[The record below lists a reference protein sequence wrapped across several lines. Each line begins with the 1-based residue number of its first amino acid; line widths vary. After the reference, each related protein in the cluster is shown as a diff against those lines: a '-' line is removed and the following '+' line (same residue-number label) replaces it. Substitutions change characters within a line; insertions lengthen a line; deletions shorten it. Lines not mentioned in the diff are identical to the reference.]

1 MDIYINRFILFYFIL
16 GKLHDVFVPKNISLF
31 KNNHRND
38 SKLEH
43 SNKNTF
49 DNFEKK
55 LLNDSNSINVM
66 FDPRMKKVVPS
77 KMRKQ
82 HIVGGF
88 TQNSVDQA
96 DVEKG
101 KYETG
106 KNKQTTIIAN
116 AFTTILIYY
125 LNPLRFVENMNKQM
139 VVLAKEM
146 NYALKNEKHTT
157 LEGYNRLTSIM
168 KESLATMYSIDSIK
182 NANIVNFSKYNT
194 DWYAKATMKDKYDA
208 AKHIQNTIDK
218 LFKPSNKKKSVKEKK
233 IDENI
238 KQLETDLLLQRF
250 VMDNSNVSMLLKK
263 YEDSGDDKYMA
274 PSYTDVCNQL
284 GHPILSY
291 VFESTY
297 KHSVNNK
304 LDSFKKYLPKLTT
317 KLTKMVEN
325 GHIILVD
332 RRFEQSLDAF
342 KNKVSNLMNKKVGF
356 IDMCSKKC
364 FDDTVEIN
372 YKLDKYDIKLSPQDT
387 NQRRGDLTRMVLYY
401 YKEIINHIEANAD
414 IVLIMLLHLSS
425 SAKTIE
431 SGRLDIDIAQTTDKH
446 NLIHLAIEN
455 DKKLKHSLLKIAPF
469 KFFRDPQDKSYSAS
483 IFAIDDI
490 MKTCSLSKKFKNYD
504 SLYEKTKGLWD
515 EIQNLYSASY
525 GFVPSK
531 KIKTQSFITSKI
543 RNVGFLFR
551 WLNNNE
557 YTSSDVNFLGKNYS
571 PFVSLSLQLTFFIN
585 TMIEQYESSFLG
597 NFSAAIKKIFTLG
610 KSGANPKNYDDLINF
625 SETDY
630 LLRTKKADAVQRI
643 INQTI
648 KILKKKF
655 FSGEYTPTLFA
666 QYVSLFLSLWVF
678 EGEKDISM
686 NNPNISRFKKI
697 FFLSFLV
704 HNSGV
709 VEKATE
715 IICKSCQ
722 KKTKKIVLGCIDDY
736 GGKTKRKIL
745 GIFSKKCK
753 PAIVPIE
760 KKSVRKILKVL
771 MTTLSDP
778 LDILKIAV
786 DLSTRCKYYDD
797 SSSKK
802 KKHKENYD
810 LFVKSELS
818 LRHTC
823 AVVTKKLVQ
832 KSIKRVSRLKDF
844 SEAPSIIEQTLDS
857 VQYLKM
863 RNHRDPNS
871 SFTVLCPFMQGTDKH
886 IRDLERS
893 QIISYV
899 LKNVGIYN
907 LFKGKLH
914 NLFSKSINIKEGVK
928 SDSVVTVKVGGRKF
942 NGNLFVGGYNLNVND
957 IDQNTLHIGLSKSRK
972 VYNGTK
978 FVDELDILKE
988 EGIKDIIVKGIDED
1002 NERLYVLSTGERVSE
1017 FDYAKENPNANI
1029 IIFDGNNYISSYALR
1044 EIGLENERI
1053 VWAGNTVGWTAEFA
1067 LGNISDRPIPIF
1079 DGSAWILLDKLSIK
1093 NILGNFLPKNVNG
1106 NLLAKDINFI
1116 ILNKD
1121 GKAILKNTMPIV
1133 NLKNAT
1139 FTLNGILNFVI
1150 KAEKGNDNEIIV
1162 HTRIP

>member
-1 MDIYINRFILFYFIL
+1 M
-16 GKLHDVFVPKNISLF
+16 ISNLVL
-31 KNNHRND
+31 K
-38 SKLEH
+38 
-43 SNKNTF
+43 
-49 DNFEKK
+49 
-55 LLNDSNSINVM
+55 
-66 FDPRMKKVVPS
+66 
-77 KMRKQ
+77 
-82 HIVGGF
+82 
-88 TQNSVDQA
+88 
-96 DVEKG
+96 
-101 KYETG
+101 
-106 KNKQTTIIAN
+106 
-116 AFTTILIYY
+116 ILI
-125 LNPLRFVENMNKQM
+125 
-139 VVLAKEM
+139 KEEEIVI
-146 NYALKNEKHTT
+146 YDCIHTCIHT
-157 LEGYNRLTSIM
+157 
-168 KESLATMYSIDSIK
+168 
-182 NANIVNFSKYNT
+182 
-194 DWYAKATMKDKYDA
+194 
-208 AKHIQNTIDK
+208 
-218 LFKPSNKKKSVKEKK
+218 
-233 IDENI
+233 
-238 KQLETDLLLQRF
+238 
-250 VMDNSNVSMLLKK
+250 
-263 YEDSGDDKYMA
+263 
-274 PSYTDVCNQL
+274 
-284 GHPILSY
+284 
-291 VFESTY
+291 
-297 KHSVNNK
+297 
-304 LDSFKKYLPKLTT
+304 
-317 KLTKMVEN
+317 
-325 GHIILVD
+325 
-332 RRFEQSLDAF
+332 
-342 KNKVSNLMNKKVGF
+342 
-356 IDMCSKKC
+356 
-364 FDDTVEIN
+364 
-372 YKLDKYDIKLSPQDT
+372 
-387 NQRRGDLTRMVLYY
+387 LTRMVLYY

-571 PFVSLSLQLTFFIN
+571 PFVSLSLQLSESKRADSFCSFCPFCYFFPILFIFPHFFHFLAFFIN

-823 AVVTKKLVQ
+823 AVVTSMFFFFYKNLFTYFYCDKYISTPIPIIAEKLVQ

-957 IDQNTLHIGLSKSRK
+957 ID
-972 VYNGTK
+972 
-978 FVDELDILKE
+978 
-988 EGIKDIIVKGIDED
+988 
-1002 NERLYVLSTGERVSE
+1002 RLYVLSTGERVSE
-1017 FDYAKENPNANI
+1017 FDYAKENPNGKFICQLYNKTYNKIYNILYLRFGMDGSNI

-1067 LGNISDRPIPIF
+1067 LGNISDRPSNYTF
-1079 DGSAWILLDKLSIK
+1079 M
-1093 NILGNFLPKNVNG
+1093 
-1106 NLLAKDINFI
+1106 KD
-1116 ILNKD
+1116 
-1121 GKAILKNTMPIV
+1121 
-1133 NLKNAT
+1133 
-1139 FTLNGILNFVI
+1139 
-1150 KAEKGNDNEIIV
+1150 
-1162 HTRIP
+1162 

>member
-1 MDIYINRFILFYFIL
+1 MKLSILLYVVAFWYASEIQ
-16 GKLHDVFVPKNISLF
+16 GKLHDTLVQKNIPLI
-31 KNNHRND
+31 KNSHKND
-38 SKLEH
+38 SNWGH

-55 LLNDSNSINVM
+55 LLNDSSSINVM

-101 KYETG
+101 KYET
-106 KNKQTTIIAN
+106 A
-116 AFTTILIYY
+116 
-125 LNPLRFVENMNKQM
+125 LRFVENMNKKM
-139 VVLAKEM
+139 IILSKEI
-146 NYALKNEKHTT
+146 NYALKSEKDNA
-157 LEGYNRLTSIM
+157 LDGYNRLSSIM
-168 KESLATMYSIDSIK
+168 KDSLATMYSIDSMK
-182 NANIVNFSKYNT
+182 NANIINFSKYNT
-194 DWYAKATMKDKYDA
+194 DWYAKASMKDKYEA
-208 AKHIQNTIDK
+208 ARYIQNTIDR
-218 LFKPSNKKKSVKEKK
+218 LFKPFNKKKNVNEKK
-233 IDENI
+233 INENI

-263 YEDSGDDKYMA
+263 YEDNGDKYMV

-284 GHPILSY
+284 GHPIISY

-297 KHSVNNK
+297 KHCVNNRI
-304 LDSFKKYLPKLTT
+304 DFFKKYFPKLTT

-325 GHIILVD
+325 GHIALVD
-332 RRFEQSLDAF
+332 RYFGQSLDDF

-364 FDDTVEIN
+364 FDDTIEIN
-372 YKLDKYDIKLSPQDT
+372 YKLDKYDIHLDPQNT

-401 YKEIINHIEANAD
+401 YKEIINRIEANAD

-431 SGRLDIDIAQTTDKH
+431 SGRLDIDITQTTSKQ
-446 NLIHLAIEN
+446 NLINLAIEN
-455 DKKLKHSLLKIAPF
+455 DKKSKRNFLKIAPF

-515 EIQNLYSASY
+515 EIQNIYSASY

-531 KIKTQSFITSKI
+531 KIKTQSFILSKI

-557 YTSSDVNFLGKNYS
+557 LESNDVNFLVKNYS
-571 PFVSLSLQLTFFIN
+571 PLVSLSLQLTFFIS

-610 KSGANPKNYDDLINF
+610 KSGTNPKNYDDLISF

-709 VEKATE
+709 IEKATE

-736 GGKTKRKIL
+736 GGKTKKKIL
-745 GIFSKKCK
+745 GIFSRKCK
-753 PAIVPIE
+753 PTIVPIH

-786 DLSTRCKYYDD
+786 DLSTRCKYYNDS

-823 AVVTKKLVQ
+823 AVVTRKLVQ

-871 SFTVLCPFMQGTDKH
+871 GFTILCPFMQGTDKH

-914 NLFSKSINIKEGVK
+914 NLFSKNINIKEGVRP
-928 SDSVVTVKVGGRKF
+928 DSVVTVKVGGRKF

-957 IDQNTLHIGLSKSRK
+957 IDQNALHIGLSKSRK

-978 FVDELDILKE
+978 FVDELNILKE
-988 EGIKDIIVKGIDED
+988 DGIKDIILKGIDND
-1002 NERLYVLSTGERVSE
+1002 NERLYVTSTGKKISE

-1044 EIGLENERI
+1044 KIGLENERI
-1053 VWAGNTVGWTAEFA
+1053 VWAGNSVGWAAEFA